1 MAVSLR
7 THDIY
12 ETPNSE
18 ILDDTTTDG
27 PTPPTIADLNLPGA
41 SNVDVILNCFLEG
54 CHSLFFIP
62 NGIYFIPV
70 VLHDH
75 LQPGLAYPDSN
86 ASDIYL
92 VTRPKFARFPSGSL
106 QHWSFYTQG
115 VFYHLSAPNLPRES
129 TEKSH
134 NASKSREA
142 VCELKYN
149 DLRNVDSEDYMRLR
163 GPSGRKVLLAYK
175 VGQTDYKSEQVL
187 RLAEWTVRQLS
198 TYGIFSAN
206 CQHFAL
212 EMVRRTAMRMGDRS
226 AFAGTAI
233 QIADWDLQRGIQP
246 HSNGIDRGFLV
257 APPLPGMLRSLLG
270 KPLLPLL
277 MFSLFKVDGSLWHK
291 FISRCWWLFTC

>member
-1 MAVSLR
+1 MAVSLQ

-18 ILDDTTTDG
+18 ILDDTTTEG
-27 PTPPTIADLNLPGA
+27 PTLPAIADLNLLGA
-41 SNVDVILNCFLEG
+41 SKVDLILDG
-54 CHSLFFIP
+54 WRSLFFIP
-62 NGIYFIPV
+62 NGVFFMPV
-70 VLHDH
+70 RLHQH
-75 LQPGLAYPDSN
+75 IEPSLAYPDSN

-92 VTRPKFARFPSGSL
+92 VTRPQFGRFPSGSL

-115 VFYHLSAPNLPRES
+115 VFYHLSAPNLPIES

-142 VCELKYN
+142 VCELKCN
-149 DLRNVDSEDYMRLR
+149 DLRNVDSEDYVRLQ
-163 GPSGRKVLLAYK
+163 GSSGRKPLLAYK
-175 VGQTDYKSEQVL
+175 VGQTDYRSDQVL
-187 RLAEWTVRQLS
+187 RLAEWAVRQLS

-257 APPLPGMLRSLLG
+257 APSLPGMLRSLLE

-277 MFSLFKVDGSLWHK
+277 MLSLFKVDESLWHR
-291 FISRCWWLFTC
+291 FNSRCWRLFQC

>member
-1 MAVSLR
+1 M
-7 THDIY
+7 
-12 ETPNSE
+12 
-18 ILDDTTTDG
+18 
-27 PTPPTIADLNLPGA
+27 
-41 SNVDVILNCFLEG
+41 
-54 CHSLFFIP
+54 
-62 NGIYFIPV
+62 PV
-70 VLHDH
+70 RLHQH
-75 LQPGLAYPDSN
+75 IEPSLAYPDSN

-92 VTRPKFARFPSGSL
+92 VTRPQFGRFPSGSL

-142 VCELKYN
+142 VCELKCN
-149 DLRNVDSEDYMRLR
+149 DLRNVDSEDYVRLR
-163 GPSGRKVLLAYK
+163 GSSGRKTLLAYK
-175 VGQTDYKSEQVL
+175 VGQTDYRSDQVL
-187 RLAEWTVRQLS
+187 RLAEWAVRQLP

-257 APPLPGMLRSLLG
+257 APSLPGMLRSLLER
-270 KPLLPLL
+270 PLLPLL
-277 MFSLFKVDGSLWHK
+277 MLSLFKVDESLWHR
-291 FISRCWWLFTC
+291 FNSRCWRLFQC

>member
-1 MAVSLR
+1 MAVSLQM
-7 THDIY
+7 HDIY

-18 ILDDTTTDG
+18 ILDDTTTEG
-27 PTPPTIADLNLPGA
+27 PTLPAIADLNLLGA
-41 SNVDVILNCFLEG
+41 SKVDLILDG
-54 CHSLFFIP
+54 WRSLFFIP
-62 NGIYFIPV
+62 NGVFFMPV
-70 VLHDH
+70 LLHRH
-75 LQPGLAYPDSN
+75 IEPSLAYPDSN

-92 VTRPKFARFPSGSL
+92 VTRPQFGRFPSGSL

-142 VCELKYN
+142 VCELKCN
-149 DLRNVDSEDYMRLR
+149 DLRNVDSEDYVRLQ
-163 GPSGRKVLLAYK
+163 GSSGRKPLLAYK
-175 VGQTDYKSEQVL
+175 VGQTDYRSDQVL
-187 RLAEWTVRQLS
+187 RLAEWAVRQLS

-257 APPLPGMLRSLLG
+257 APSLPGMLRSLLE

-277 MFSLFKVDGSLWHK
+277 MLSLFKVDESLWHR
-291 FISRCWWLFTC
+291 FNSRCWRLFQC

>member
-1 MAVSLR
+1 MAVSLQ

-18 ILDDTTTDG
+18 ILDDTTTEG
-27 PTPPTIADLNLPGA
+27 PTLPAIADLNLLGA
-41 SNVDVILNCFLEG
+41 SKVDLILDG
-54 CHSLFFIP
+54 WRSLFFIP
-62 NGIYFIPV
+62 NGVFFMPV
-70 VLHDH
+70 RLHQH
-75 LQPGLAYPDSN
+75 IEPSLAYPDSN

-92 VTRPKFARFPSGSL
+92 VTRPQFGRFPSGSL

-142 VCELKYN
+142 VCELKCN
-149 DLRNVDSEDYMRLR
+149 DLRNVDSEDYVRLQ
-163 GPSGRKVLLAYK
+163 GSSGRKPLLAYK
-175 VGQTDYKSEQVL
+175 VGQTDYRSDQVL
-187 RLAEWTVRQLS
+187 RLAEWAVRQLS

-257 APPLPGMLRSLLG
+257 APSLPGMLRSLLE

-277 MFSLFKVDGSLWHK
+277 MLSLFKVDESLWHR
-291 FISRCWWLFTC
+291 FNSRCWRLFQC